1 MISIIDY
8 RVGNV
13 KAFLNIYNKLGH
25 KAHLARTEED
35 LIGSSKIILPGV
47 GHFDYAMTKFL
58 ESGLS
63 DTINDLV
70 LNKKM
75 PVLGICVGMQMLARK
90 SEEGSMPGL
99 GWMEANVVRFD
110 IDKIDFRPH
119 LPHMGWNDVE
129 IVKND
134 KIIDGFPS
142 ISKFYFLHSYYMACD
157 KASDVIATSEYGTT
171 FSCIVNHENIYGI
184 QCHPEKSHGFG
195 IKFLDNFAKL

>member
-8 RVGNV
+8 GVGNV

-25 KAHLARTEED
+25 KAHLARTVED

-63 DTINDLV
+63 ESVNDQV
-70 LNKKM
+70 LNKKI
-75 PVLGICVGMQMLARK
+75 PALGICVGMQMLAKK

-99 GWMEANVVRFD
+99 GWMEADVLRFD

-119 LPHMGWNDVE
+119 LPHMGWNDVD

-134 KIIDGFPS
+134 KILVGFPNQ
-142 ISKFYFLHSYYMACD
+142 SKFYFLHSYYMACD

>member
-1 MISIIDY
+1 
-8 RVGNV
+8 
-13 KAFLNIYNKLGH
+13 
-25 KAHLARTEED
+25 LARNVED

-63 DTINDLV
+63 ESVNDQV
-70 LNKKM
+70 LNKKI
-75 PVLGICVGMQMLARK
+75 PALGICVGMQMLARK

-99 GWMEANVVRFD
+99 GWMESDVVRFD

-119 LPHMGWNDVE
+119 LPHMGWNDVD

-134 KIIDGFPS
+134 KILVGFPNQ
-142 ISKFYFLHSYYMACD
+142 SKFYFLHSYYMACD

>member
-8 RVGNV
+8 GVGNV

-25 KAHLARTEED
+25 KAYLAKTEED
-35 LIGSSKIILPGV
+35 LIGSTKVILPGV

-63 DTINDLV
+63 ESVNDLV
-70 LNKKM
+70 LNKKI
-75 PVLGICVGMQMLARK
+75 PALGICVGMQMLARK

-99 GWMEANVVRFD
+99 GWMEADVVRFD

-119 LPHMGWNDVE
+119 LPHMGWNDVD

-134 KIIDGFPS
+134 KILDGFPKQ
-142 ISKFYFLHSYYMACD
+142 SKFYFLHSYFMACD